1 MKCGGTSS
9 PLASLT
15 KPESIGCWIKAC
27 TSVVSPLDVAR
38 VRMVDAMRNLLSSAA
53 AAADGDFDFL
63 GGAVKLAAGLHH
75 HNHIARLRHLKPVSH
90 ARNGACGDFVGG
102 RQRVGIFR
110 DQDRD

>member
-1 MKCGGTSS
+1 MKCGGINS

-38 VRMVDAMRNLLSSAA
+38 ARMVDAMRNLLISSAA

-63 GGAVKLAAGLHH
+63 SCAVELAAGFHH
-75 HNHIARLRHLKPVSH
+75 RDHIAGLRHLQPVGD
-90 ARNGACGDFVGG
+90 ARHGARGNLVGG

-110 DQDRD
+110 